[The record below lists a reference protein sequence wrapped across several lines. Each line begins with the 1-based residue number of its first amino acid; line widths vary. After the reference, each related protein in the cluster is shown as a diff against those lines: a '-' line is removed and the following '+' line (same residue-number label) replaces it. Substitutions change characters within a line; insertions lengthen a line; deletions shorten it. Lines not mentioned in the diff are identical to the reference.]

1 MAESHSVYALH
12 KKRDDI
18 RRAIRGYEVLIQ
30 RAQRDLAHIN
40 ATLKLF
46 EATGKPSNFPS
57 YVDLARVFRRGE
69 TTTICLDALRAEGSL
84 DTRQLTL
91 RVMRAKGLDEND
103 TILRNAV
110 SFRVIHVMRRHAA
123 KRIVTTAGKRH
134 CAFVWQLCTFMPSEG
149 SYHLSESQGECA
161 VGDKVGI

>member
-1 MAESHSVYALH
+1 MAESHSVHALH

-18 RRAIRGYEVLIQ
+18 RRAIRGYEILIQ

-40 ATLKLF
+40 AALKLF
-46 EATGKPSNFPS
+46 EATGNPSNFPS

-69 TTTICLDALRAEGSL
+69 TTTICIDALRAEGPL

-123 KRIVTTAGKRH
+123 KRLVIPSEKRNR
-134 CAFVWQLCTFMPSEG
+134 AFVWRPSGLLPNPSPCLTALHRSLAE
-149 SYHLSESQGECA
+149 
-161 VGDKVGI
+161 